1 MTRDYAN
8 ELLFLWKVGAQLY
21 PPHVITQA
29 LYVTGD
35 LDGPHLEA
43 DPRLVRVPSPPAWLE
58 GSSLALGQR
67 TGKRTPV
74 DVLEAPGVV
83 VGKDAA

>member
-21 PPHVITQA
+21 PPNVITQA

-35 LDGPHLEA
+35 LDGSNLEA
-43 DPRLVRVPSPPAWLE
+43 DARLVRVPSVPTWVE
-58 GSSLALGQR
+58 GTSLALGADTRQ
-67 TGKRTPV
+67 GPSV
-74 DVLEAPGVV
+74 AVLEATRATSG
-83 VGKDAA
+83 GDAA